1 MKDPRTILDPLEL
14 LSCELRGI
22 YSSHGFTQYRMSK
35 FEEYDLYSR
44 HKDFLVSDGVLTFTD
59 TDGRLMALKPDVT
72 LSIVKNTK
80 DPEDAATV
88 DKLFYSEN
96 VYRVSRQSGEFREI
110 KQIGLECMGGV
121 DRLCVCEVLL
131 LAAESLAATGVR
143 CALEISHTGFV
154 NAVCSMIAEAADGAA
169 TDGFLGEVLLA
180 IRTKNRSLAEMLAA
194 EGGLTGRE
202 KELLFAMTSPSVPF
216 RDLSRL
222 VAGNS
227 EAEAGL
233 RELGEALDVLSSRV
247 PGVSSGFDPS
257 VSDSSGYYNGIVF
270 RGFAEGV
277 ADRVLSGGQYDALM
291 KKMGRS
297 GKAVGFAVYLDGL
310 ERVLPGSG
318 DTGDGTTLLLY
329 GKDDDAAAVLAKAEE
344 LSAGGDVLVSVTVP
358 ANRSFCRTV
367 RFGQEDK
374 ND

>member
-1 MKDPRTILDPLEL
+1 MRDPLTILDPLEL

-22 YSSHGFTQYRMSK
+22 YTSHGFIQYRMSK

-80 DPEDAATV
+80 DPADAATV

-154 NAVCSMIAEAADGAA
+154 NAVSSMIAKATDGAG
-169 TDGFLGEVLLA
+169 TDGFLGEVRLA
-180 IRTKNRSLAEMLAA
+180 IRTKNRSLAEKLAA
-194 EGGLTGRE
+194 AGGLTGRE
-202 KELLFAMTSPSVPF
+202 KELLFALTSPSVPF
-216 RDLSRL
+216 WDLSRL
-222 VAGNS
+222 VAGNP
-227 EAEAGL
+227 EAEEGL

-247 PGVSSGFDPS
+247 PGVSAGFDPS

-318 DTGDGTTLLLY
+318 DTGGGTTLLLY
-329 GKDDDAAAVLAKAEE
+329 GRDDDAAAVLAKAEE
-344 LSAGGDVLVSVTVP
+344 LSARGDVLISASVP

-367 RFGQEDK
+367 RFGEEEK